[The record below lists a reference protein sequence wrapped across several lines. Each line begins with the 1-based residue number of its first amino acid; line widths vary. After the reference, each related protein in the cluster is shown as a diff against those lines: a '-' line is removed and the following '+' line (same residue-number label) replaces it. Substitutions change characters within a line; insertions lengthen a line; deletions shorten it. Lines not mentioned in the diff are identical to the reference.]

1 MSTITATTA
10 TVASVT
16 GATNTRALSRSVN
29 PDNADEVIIAYGSIG
44 IVVNRRAWTLLSIN
58 APVKD
63 FVSIH

>member
-1 MSTITATTA
+1 MSTITTA

-16 GATNTRALSRSVN
+16 GATTTKTLSRSIN
-29 PDNADEVIIAYGSIG
+29 PDNADELIIAYGNIG
-44 IVVNRRAWTLLSIN
+44 IVVNRRAWTMLSIN